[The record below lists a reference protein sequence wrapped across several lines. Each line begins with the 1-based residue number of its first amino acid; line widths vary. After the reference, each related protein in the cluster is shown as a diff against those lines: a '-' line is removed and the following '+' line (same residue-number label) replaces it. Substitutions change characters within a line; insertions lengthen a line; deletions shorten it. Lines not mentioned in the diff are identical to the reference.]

1 MYPSSMTTTTIK
13 VSKQVRERLSE
24 VAARHGKT
32 MDQTLDTLLA
42 EHERTV
48 QAYIDE
54 AAADEAWMA
63 EIRRR
68 RSERRPVD
76 AIAHRDVV
84 AMFSDEAGE

>member
-1 MYPSSMTTTTIK
+1 MTTTTIK

-24 VAARHGKT
+24 AASRHGKT
-32 MDQTLDTLLA
+32 IDQTLDILLA

-48 QAYIDE
+48 EALIDE
-54 AAADEAWMA
+54 AAADEKWMA

-68 RSERRPVD
+68 RASRRRVD

-84 AMFSDEAGE
+84 AMFSDEADE